1 MVKDTNCNFD
11 REILFSI
18 SWSLPFLFKIYIH
31 SFIMNLRGIELMLR
45 KRKIGTFK
53 YDQSLISDD
62 YENAFNMNEITI

>member
-45 KRKIGTFK
+45 KRHFVTFK
-53 YDQSLISDD
+53 KNKSLISDD
-62 YENAFNMNEITI
+62 YDNAFNMSDINI